1 MDWRVVN
8 IFIVFFASFNLP
20 PGEALNNTNETATTP
35 ASTVI
40 SISLN
45 STASTVANVTSTD
58 NADRHFKL
66 FKDNSGLLQR
76 SLYVAIAVSSVVAI
90 YFIVRAVKTRGRRK
104 AKKYGVIQGT
114 GETEFQPLD
123 AAEEE
128 EDEDMT
134 LFDKKTARWPK

>member
-1 MDWRVVN
+1 MEAYKWITFTKYVA
-8 IFIVFFASFNLP
+8 VFCNA
-20 PGEALNNTNETATTP
+20 GEALNNTNETATTP

-76 SLYVAIAVSSVVAI
+76 SLYVVSGTEGLENSVNLVSSEPA
-90 YFIVRAVKTRGRRK
+90 
-104 AKKYGVIQGT
+104 
-114 GETEFQPLD
+114 
-123 AAEEE
+123 
-128 EDEDMT
+128 
-134 LFDKKTARWPK
+134 

>member
-8 IFIVFFASFNLP
+8 IFIVFFVLVLS
-20 PGEALNNTNETATTP
+20 PGEALNNTNETTTTL
-35 ASTVI
+35 ASTVV

-66 FKDNSGLLQR
+66 FNDNSGLLQR
-76 SLYVAIAVSSVVAI
+76 SLYVAIAISAVVAI
-90 YFIVRAVKTRGRRK
+90 YFIVRAVKTKGRRK

-134 LFDKKTARWPK
+134 LYDKKTARWPK